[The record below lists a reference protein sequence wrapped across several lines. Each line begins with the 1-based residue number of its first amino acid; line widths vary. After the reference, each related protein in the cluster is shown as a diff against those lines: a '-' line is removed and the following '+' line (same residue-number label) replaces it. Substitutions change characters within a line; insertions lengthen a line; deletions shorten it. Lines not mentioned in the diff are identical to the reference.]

1 MKLTL
6 HEVGRSILNGFLGRG
21 PVYVYEVWGL
31 PLREHAKIA
40 FFKDCWQILRWN
52 ENGHGNWTGRFA
64 TPKEALAAL
73 RERIFVS
80 PRCSRRFGCRNRHG
94 KNLRPRVTTF

>member
-6 HEVGRSILNGFLGRG
+6 HEVGRTIVNGFLGRG

-40 FFKDCWQILRWN
+40 FFNHCWQILRWN

-64 TPKEALAAL
+64 TPEDALAAL
-73 RERIFVS
+73 REDIHLASVQPAFS
-80 PRCSRRFGCRNRHG
+80 LPGTS
-94 KNLRPRVTTF
+94 L